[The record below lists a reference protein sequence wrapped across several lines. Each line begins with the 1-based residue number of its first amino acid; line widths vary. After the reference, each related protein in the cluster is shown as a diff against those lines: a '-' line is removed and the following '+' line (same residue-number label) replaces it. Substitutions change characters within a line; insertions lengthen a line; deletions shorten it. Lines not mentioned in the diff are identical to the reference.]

1 MLIVAFL
8 IGLFGVVSSTEAQ
21 VGIGSGV
28 VISPGQPPILVTPTG
43 DGAVAVLRPGQESFW
58 FRPPQSGS
66 AMMRLGQQQGFYIP
80 FNPAPVGSTLTATPY
95 GITLPGYPS
104 VLDRPLAPFGITLPS
119 RPEPSP

>member
-8 IGLFGVVSSTEAQ
+8 IGLFSVVSSTEAQ

-43 DGAVAVLRPGQESFW
+43 DGTVAVLRPGQESFW

-66 AMMRLGQQQGFYIP
+66 TMMRLGQQQGFYIP
-80 FNPAPVGSTLTATPY
+80 FNPAPLGSTPGTPY
-95 GITLPGYPS
+95 GITLPGHPS

-119 RPEPSP
+119 SPEPSP